1 MGNKKDLE
9 MSRAV
14 TYTEGKALAG
24 KLGIPFIETSAKT
37 NHNVTEAFHE
47 LIRVTPR
54 EGQDYKVVILG
65 SGGVGKSALCI
76 QYIQGHFVDEYD
88 PTIEDSY
95 RKQVVISGL
104 PKAKAATNSRTA
116 SKNYAFM
123 CKQKIINATIFAEG
137 KPQQQQRKGILGGL
151 FRKNKS
157 TSSSF
162 NGASAVST
170 TPPSKQKVKKVHV
183 PRANTNV
190 LVLQLGT
197 LGEETT
203 MATGDP
209 CYCGNCKAVLSA
221 ASNLEK
227 MKDGTMQWKW

>member
-9 MSRAV
+9 MSRTV
-14 TYTEGKALAG
+14 TYAEGKSLAN

-76 QYIQGHFVDEYD
+76 QYIQGHFVDQYD

-104 PKAKAATNSRTA
+104 PKAKEA
-116 SKNYAFM
+116 SK
-123 CKQKIINATIFAEG
+123 G
-137 KPQQQQRKGILGGL
+137 
-151 FRKNKS
+151 
-157 TSSSF
+157 
-162 NGASAVST
+162 
-170 TPPSKQKVKKVHV
+170 
-183 PRANTNV
+183 
-190 LVLQLGT
+190 
-197 LGEETT
+197 
-203 MATGDP
+203 
-209 CYCGNCKAVLSA
+209 A
-221 ASNLEK
+221 AS
-227 MKDGTMQWKW
+227 KDYVFIFVLKI

>member
-1 MGNKKDLE
+1 
-9 MSRAV
+9 MSRTV
-14 TYTEGKALAG
+14 TYAEGKSLAD

-37 NHNVTEAFHE
+37 NHNVTEAFHQ

-76 QYIQGHFVDEYD
+76 QYIQGHFVDQYD

-104 PKAKAATNSRTA
+104 PKATMASNKGAA
-116 SKNYAFM
+116 SKNCAFM
-123 CKQKIINATIFAEG
+123 LIYTVIIFFSEG
-137 KPQQQQRKGILGGL
+137 KPQQQQQKGKFGGL
-151 FRKNKS
+151 FRARNKS
-157 TSSSF
+157 AKNTV
-162 NGASAVST
+162 SAAA
-170 TPPSKQKVKKVHV
+170 PPSKPKVKKVHV

-209 CYCGNCKAVLSA
+209 CYCSNCKAVLST
-221 ASNLEK
+221 ASKLEK
-227 MKDGTMQWKW
+227 TKDETMEWKW

>member
-9 MSRAV
+9 ASRVV
-14 TYTEGKALAG
+14 TYAAGKSLAD

-104 PKAKAATNSRTA
+104 PKAQAAS
-116 SKNYAFM
+116 
-123 CKQKIINATIFAEG
+123 
-137 KPQQQQRKGILGGL
+137 
-151 FRKNKS
+151 
-157 TSSSF
+157 
-162 NGASAVST
+162 NGAS
-170 TPPSKQKVKKVHV
+170 SK
-183 PRANTNV
+183 
-190 LVLQLGT
+190 
-197 LGEETT
+197 
-203 MATGDP
+203 
-209 CYCGNCKAVLSA
+209 NCALIFS
-221 ASNLEK
+221 
-227 MKDGTMQWKW
+227 

>member
-1 MGNKKDLE
+1 

-14 TYTEGKALAG
+14 TYAEGKALAD

-76 QYIQGHFVDEYD
+76 RYIQGSFVDQYD

-104 PKAKAATNSRTA
+104 PKAKAASNGAA
-116 SKNYAFM
+116 SKKYALVFL
-123 CKQKIINATIFAEG
+123 QKF
-137 KPQQQQRKGILGGL
+137 
-151 FRKNKS
+151 
-157 TSSSF
+157 
-162 NGASAVST
+162 
-170 TPPSKQKVKKVHV
+170 
-183 PRANTNV
+183 
-190 LVLQLGT
+190 
-197 LGEETT
+197 
-203 MATGDP
+203 
-209 CYCGNCKAVLSA
+209 
-221 ASNLEK
+221 
-227 MKDGTMQWKW
+227 